1 MNPALTAV
9 AVAVGAGAVVAVSSR
24 DPRAA
29 LIGLAGVLVGSAFL
43 VDPLPDPAALGV
55 RIVGGLL
62 CVAIVRLA
70 LPVETAEPASS
81 PLGWPAEA
89 FLAVAAAVGGGGV
102 AVGLAIAAG
111 LGSSTG
117 GSDAMPAAAAAS
129 AILITGTA
137 AAIFAVGAT
146 PAAIGGRGI
155 RRTVGI
161 VLVAVAVILLRIGF
175 AGAPNDLEQVAIA
188 TLLVGCAVG
197 GVALTRAAA
206 TQPSSGRGPAPAA
219 DRFSDVADEAQ

>member
-9 AVAVGAGAVVAVSSR
+9 AIAVGAGAVVAVSSR

-29 LIGLAGVLVGSAFL
+29 LVGLAAVLVGSAFL
-43 VDPLPDPAALGV
+43 VDPLPAPAALGV

-70 LPVETAEPASS
+70 LVPESTEPASS
-81 PLGWPAEA
+81 PLGWPGEA
-89 FLAVAAAVGGGGV
+89 VLAVAAGVGGGGV
-102 AVGLAIAAG
+102 AIGLAIASRLGGAG
-111 LGSSTG
+111 G

-146 PAAIGGRGI
+146 PAAIGGRGV

-161 VLVAVAVILLRIGF
+161 VLVAVAVVLLRIGF
-175 AGAPNDLEQVAIA
+175 AGAPNELEEVAIA

-197 GVALTRAAA
+197 GVALTRAAT
-206 TQPSSGRGPAPAA
+206 TQPSTARAPSHAGDA
-219 DRFSDVADEAQ
+219 LADVADEAM

>member
-9 AVAVGAGAVVAVSSR
+9 AVAVGAGAIVAVSSR

-43 VDPLPDPAALGV
+43 VDPLPGPAALGV

-62 CVAIVRLA
+62 SVAIVRLA
-70 LPVETAEPASS
+70 LPLETAEPASS

-89 FLAVAAAVGGGGV
+89 ILAVAAAVGGGGV

-117 GSDAMPAAAAAS
+117 GSDAMPAAAATS
-129 AILITGTA
+129 AVLITGTA

-155 RRTVGI
+155 RRTVGL

-175 AGAPNDLEQVAIA
+175 AGAPNDLEEVAIA

-197 GVALTRAAA
+197 GVALTRAVS
-206 TQPSSGRGPAPAA
+206 TQPSSGRAPAHA
-219 DRFSDVADEAQ
+219 GDPFSDFADEAQ

>member
-1 MNPALTAV
+1 M
-9 AVAVGAGAVVAVSSR
+9 
-24 DPRAA
+24 
-29 LIGLAGVLVGSAFL
+29 
-43 VDPLPDPAALGV
+43 

-70 LPVETAEPASS
+70 LLPESTEPASS

-89 FLAVAAAVGGGGV
+89 FFAVAAAVGGGGV
-102 AVGLAIAAG
+102 AIGLAIAAG
-111 LGSSTG
+111 LGGPSG
-117 GSDAMPAAAAAS
+117 GSDAMPAATAAS

-161 VLVAVAVILLRIGF
+161 VLVAVAVVLLRIGF
-175 AGAPNDLEQVAIA
+175 AGAPNELEEVAIA
-188 TLLVGCAVG
+188 TLLVGCAIG

-206 TQPSSGRGPAPAA
+206 TQPSSGRGPGHAGDAFVDA
-219 DRFSDVADEAQ
+219 ADEAL

>member
-9 AVAVGAGAVVAVSSR
+9 AIAVGAGAVVAVSSR
-24 DPRAA
+24 DPRSA
-29 LIGLAGVLVGSAFL
+29 LIGLAAVLVGSAFL
-43 VDPLPDPAALGV
+43 VDPLPSPAALGV

-62 CVAIVRLA
+62 CVAIVRQA
-70 LPVETAEPASS
+70 LIPETAEPASS

-89 FLAVAAAVGGGGV
+89 VLAVAAAVGGGGV
-102 AVGLAIAAG
+102 AIGLAIAAG
-111 LGSSTG
+111 LGGSSG
-117 GSDAMPAAAAAS
+117 ASDAMPAAAAAS

-161 VLVAVAVILLRIGF
+161 VLVAVAVVLLRIGF
-175 AGAPNDLEQVAIA
+175 AGAPTELEEVAIA
-188 TLLVGCAVG
+188 TLLVGCSIG

-206 TQPSSGRGPAPAA
+206 MQRSSGGGPSHGGDAFA
-219 DRFSDVADEAQ
+219 DAADEAV